1 MSSAR
6 STPPSLPLPEGLSP
20 SDRERLDD
28 LRARFTRGEVFAE
41 DCPSREILRHVTSR
55 WGGLTLMALYG
66 GTMRFS
72 ELRSKIK
79 GVSERMLSQTLD
91 TLEADGLVSRR
102 SYPVV
107 PPHVE
112 YSLTPMGVELTPRI
126 IALAEWIELNIWRV
140 MEVRRRSVLQPEGDA
155 VASM

>member
-1 MSSAR
+1 MPDAR
-6 STPPSLPLPEGLSP
+6 PVIEQALGSGLPG
-20 SDRERLDD
+20 
-28 LRARFTRGEVFAE
+28 RFTRGEVFAA

-66 GTMRFS
+66 GTLRFS
-72 ELRSKIK
+72 ELRAKIR

-91 TLEADGLVSRR
+91 VLETDGLVTRR

-112 YSLTPMGVELTPRI
+112 YSLTPLGAELTPRI
-126 IALAEWIELNIWRV
+126 MALAGWIEDNLGRF
-140 MEVRRRSVLQPEGDA
+140 MDARKPDAMDREVRDERSAG
-155 VASM
+155 

>member
-1 MSSAR
+1 MSSSS
-6 STPPSLPLPEGLSP
+6 STDPLLAIPEGLSP
-20 SDRERLDD
+20 AEREKLDD
-28 LRARFTRGEVFAE
+28 LRARFTRGEVFAA

-72 ELRSKIK
+72 ELRMKIK

-91 TLEADGLVSRR
+91 ILEEDGLVSRR
-102 SYPVV
+102 SFPVV

-112 YSLTPMGVELTPRI
+112 YSLTPMGAELTPRI
-126 IALAEWIELNIWRV
+126 MALAEWIELNLWRV
-140 MEVRRRSVLQPEGDA
+140 MEVRRRA
-155 VASM
+155 VVQQDGEAAPGI